1 MLKWGIGNLLI
12 WRKDTISIFAKV
24 GLDYIQCNLC
34 LELTPTIFQTLYV
47 MWDIVNTEEITKNKT
62 VHNKASTTQKW
73 IKDIPVEHERLFML
87 KIQWKKNKI
96 KIDGNSRYKPKKYS
110 VSIFF

>member
-1 MLKWGIGNLLI
+1 MLKWGAGNPLI
-12 WRKDTISIFAKV
+12 WRKDTISIFTKV

-47 MWDIVNTEEITKNKT
+47 MWDKDNTEETTKDKT

-73 IKDIPVEHERLFML
+73 IKNILIEHERLFML
-87 KIQWKKNKI
+87 KSSKRRIRLKLMVILDTNQRNIQ
-96 KIDGNSRYKPKKYS
+96 
-110 VSIFF
+110 